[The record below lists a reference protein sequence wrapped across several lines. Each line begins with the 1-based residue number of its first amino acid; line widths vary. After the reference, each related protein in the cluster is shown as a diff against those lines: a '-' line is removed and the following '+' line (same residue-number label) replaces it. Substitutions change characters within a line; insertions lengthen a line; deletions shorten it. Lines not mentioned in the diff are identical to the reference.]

1 MDLVSQDEGD
11 APDKDAGSP
20 KNKAKENRHSLDEA
34 ARMNR
39 DKQLGTL
46 MRSDPTS
53 RYEQSESEFVFN
65 YGNISGVTS
74 DTMEILHHK
83 QTMSMK
89 YKISYLTYQLETAW
103 PLLDAIAA
111 YYFIIINV
119 TILAFALYY

>member
-1 MDLVSQDEGD
+1 MDLFSQDEGE

-39 DKQLGTL
+39 DKQLETL
-46 MRSDPTS
+46 MRSDPTN

-89 YKISYLTYQLETAW
+89 YKISYLTYQLEAAW

>member
-1 MDLVSQDEGD
+1 
-11 APDKDAGSP
+11 
-20 KNKAKENRHSLDEA
+20 
-34 ARMNR
+34 
-39 DKQLGTL
+39 

-89 YKISYLTYQLETAW
+89 YKISYLTYQLETAR